1 MSDLFEPT
9 LAEMVV
15 EAERELALRRRV
27 YPRWVEQGKLKP
39 HHAERQI
46 RLMAAICAELAR
58 RQSAMDEGEA

>member
-15 EAERELALRRRV
+15 E
-27 YPRWVEQGKLKP
+27 
-39 HHAERQI
+39 AERQI

-58 RQSAMDEGEA
+58 RQSAMDEGA

>member
-15 EAERELALRRRV
+15 EAE
-27 YPRWVEQGKLKP
+27 LKP

-58 RQSAMDEGEA
+58 RLSAMDEGA